1 MYNLLMKYLNLK
13 VENCARNSASS
24 SMSMVDR
31 LAEDM
36 GLMNNF
42 TVLVVENGRNAVD
55 LCLAG
60 GTFKLILM
68 DKEMP
73 VMDGVEHFSIEGS
86 RKAPIILASDTP
98 QRYRKATRELRAIG
112 VNSLI
117 VGVTSR
123 GSPDEKKAFMEAGLD
138 FCFEKPLTPE
148 KITILLHE
156 LNWNN

>member
-1 MYNLLMKYLNLK
+1 
-13 VENCARNSASS
+13 
-24 SMSMVDR
+24 MVDGS
-31 LAEDM
+31 AEDM

-42 TVLVVENGRNAVD
+42 TVLVVDDDPIICKVHDLLLKKFGLKPQVVENGRKAVD
-55 LCLAG
+55 LCLAC
-60 GTFKLILM
+60 GTFNLILM

-73 VMDGVEHFSIEGS
+73 VMDGVE
-86 RKAPIILASDTP
+86 
-98 QRYRKATRELRAIG
+98 ATRELRAIG

-156 LNWNN
+156 LNQNN